1 MPCNPTDDEN
11 AYRRNDTHIPIYSYL
26 QFVYSYQLL
35 LNEGQEIVL
44 RYSNRKQVD
53 KSLRGTNA
61 CQIYKRYRYLYIIA
75 FGGSREVLNCLWW
88 SAEFVF
94 RTIGRPGLYLCS
106 QFYTK

>member
-35 LNEGQEIVL
+35 LNVGQEIVL

-53 KSLRGTNA
+53 KSLGGQTPAKFTNG
-61 CQIYKRYRYLYIIA
+61 IDI
-75 FGGSREVLNCLWW
+75 FTS
-88 SAEFVF
+88 
-94 RTIGRPGLYLCS
+94 
-106 QFYTK
+106 